1 MRVGDTWPMFMWP
14 VGFAA
19 AAINIAM
26 LPREG
31 LPAWMIK
38 STIRWAN
45 AAIASGIAFVV
56 LVFLYYV
63 VSPWNFIGKADPIGG
78 EAGYEQVVDR
88 AQAELQKTGATW
100 IATTDYRTYAMLR
113 WYFNDRVPVIQINER
128 GRFLGFRDPGMNSI
142 RGHTGLYVAREP
154 DNTSP
159 LWASTTAVRE
169 PLERVER
176 SWRGIVM
183 DTYALE
189 KLTGWT
195 PELSPPPD
203 SPLYRWR
210 VLAGDLDLP
219 DAPARAS
226 RVCRPRVWPRPSRNE
241 RRILRMFVR
250 IAALALSVCAIAL
263 PASAADYPDHAI
275 KMIVPFAAG
284 GGTDVLARIIAQNLN
299 SKWGQPVVVENQ
311 PGASGAIG
319 TRAVMKAPPD
329 GYTLLMASTG
339 ALMAVSGSADADGPF
354 DVNKVLSP
362 IVVAAAPPYL
372 LVVSPTL
379 PVNSTADLIRLAKE
393 KPEGLTF
400 GSSGVGAASHLS
412 GLLFASATGI
422 KMLHIPYKGTG
433 PAVTDLLGGRID
445 MMFAPGP
452 VVQQFV
458 QSGQLKALG
467 VTDTQRSKFYPDIP
481 TVAETVPGYESVGWF
496 GLLAPPNTPPEIVK
510 ALNEVIVAAMQTQE
524 FRDHL
529 ATLGAE
535 PKPQTPE
542 EFGRYINADVAKWSK
557 LVKDNDVQLP
567 GGK

>member
-1 MRVGDTWPMFMWP
+1 MF
-14 VGFAA
+14 
-19 AAINIAM
+19 I
-26 LPREG
+26 
-31 LPAWMIK
+31 
-38 STIRWAN
+38 
-45 AAIASGIAFVV
+45 
-56 LVFLYYV
+56 
-63 VSPWNFIGKADPIGG
+63 
-78 EAGYEQVVDR
+78 
-88 AQAELQKTGATW
+88 
-100 IATTDYRTYAMLR
+100 
-113 WYFNDRVPVIQINER
+113 
-128 GRFLGFRDPGMNSI
+128 
-142 RGHTGLYVAREP
+142 
-154 DNTSP
+154 
-159 LWASTTAVRE
+159 
-169 PLERVER
+169 
-176 SWRGIVM
+176 
-183 DTYALE
+183 
-189 KLTGWT
+189 
-195 PELSPPPD
+195 
-203 SPLYRWR
+203 
-210 VLAGDLDLP
+210 
-219 DAPARAS
+219 
-226 RVCRPRVWPRPSRNE
+226 
-241 RRILRMFVR
+241 R

-263 PASAADYPDHAI
+263 PVSAADYPDHTI

-319 TRAVMKAPPD
+319 TRAVMRAPPD

-339 ALMAVSGSADADGPF
+339 ALMTVSAGAGDGPF
-354 DVNKVLSP
+354 DVNKVLAP
-362 IVVAAAPPYL
+362 IAVAAAPPYL

-379 PVNSTADLIRLAKE
+379 PVTSIADLIRYARE
-393 KPEGLTF
+393 KPDGLTF
-400 GSSGVGAASHLS
+400 GSAGVGAASHLS

-422 KMLHIPYKGTG
+422 KLLHIPYKGTG

-467 VTDTQRSKFYPDIP
+467 VTDTRRSKFYPDIP
-481 TVAETVPGYESVGWF
+481 TVSDAVPGYESVGWF
-496 GLLAPPNTPPEIVK
+496 GLLAPPHTPPEIVK
-510 ALNEVIVAAMQTQE
+510 EINAVIVAAMNTQE